1 MRLVHNVKRES
12 KRSPAWLVEDEKSA
26 ASALGPLLKKVVDAR
41 SVVLF
46 PSIEA
51 ALAAARGAQAP
62 GVILLHGFCSADEL
76 EEIRAMYPGA
86 RLFVICAHEELRA
99 TRTPL
104 GRAMVSLLRPKPEVV
119 KYYYGLT
126 IRERKI
132 LQLMVEGWIKKEIA
146 DHLLLSFHTVNNHE
160 RHIYQKLHVHTR
172 SAAVAKALMEGLI
185 A

>member
-12 KRSPAWLVEDEKSA
+12 TKNPAWLVEDERSA
-26 ASALGPLLKKVVDAR
+26 ASALGPLLKKIVDAR
-41 SVVLF
+41 FVVLF
-46 PSIEA
+46 PSIKG
-51 ALAAARGAQAP
+51 ALAAGPGAQAP
-62 GVILLHGFCSADEL
+62 GVILLHGFCPADEL

-104 GRAMVSLLRPKPEVV
+104 GRAMVSLLRRKSEVV
-119 KYYYGLT
+119 NHYYGLT
-126 IRERKI
+126 IMERKI
-132 LQLMVEGWIKKEIA
+132 LKFIVEGWIKKEIA